1 MNLTDVQFHQTVK
14 TEQGRC
20 LGMGRLLA
28 HMSTKMQTKI
38 EHGDKDP
45 FKILVY
51 CTHGSTLAA
60 LCSTFDVF
68 DEKYDVLSPNCGDN
82 A

>member
-1 MNLTDVQFHQTVK
+1 
-14 TEQGRC
+14 
-20 LGMGRLLA
+20 
-28 HMSTKMQTKI
+28 MSTKMQTKI

-60 LCSTFDVF
+60 LCSIFDVF